1 MTDFKES
8 LEDLDKLYSDSLIL
22 NASTMW
28 RIYQTERVAW
38 AEVALTPF
46 FECVF
51 RYCVIGSRRDSIKY
65 INRVDDELLEFSAAD
80 GVGAFSWVEDFWLPS
95 YIRRREE
102 NKIQTFCDLILH
114 GFKFTKN
121 LDRVENIR
129 VVPFADGRRK
139 R

>member
-1 MTDFKES
+1 MVEFKES
-8 LEDLDKLYSDSLIL
+8 LDDLDKLYSDSLML
-22 NASTMW
+22 NASLMW
-28 RIYQTERVAW
+28 RIYQEERVAW

>member
-1 MTDFKES
+1 MTEFKES
-8 LEDLDKLYSDSLIL
+8 IDDLDKLYSDSLML
-22 NASTMW
+22 NASLMW

-80 GVGAFSWVEDFWLPS
+80 GGGAFSWIADFWLAT
-95 YIRRREE
+95 YVARREE
-102 NKIQTFCDLILH
+102 NKIRTFCDLILH

-129 VVPFADGRRK
+129 VVPFDDGRRK